1 VIERIFGVIKNR
13 WRILVVPPAYSMKL
27 QARIPAALAALH
39 NFIIE
44 HDPEDHVDPDV
55 WDPSPGAA
63 VDPDRVAILRG
74 ELASERRTA
83 TESEDGKLLRDQIA
97 DAMWVDYQQILAER
111 EEEMNSED
119 EDEEMEER
127 NQDGYDS
134 AMDEDNDDD
143 DDEFNDDI

>member
-1 VIERIFGVIKNR
+1 VIEQIFGVIKNC

-63 VDPDRVAILRG
+63 VDPDQVAILRG

-83 TESEDGKLLRDQIA
+83 TESEDGKVL
-97 DAMWVDYQQILAER
+97 
-111 EEEMNSED
+111 
-119 EDEEMEER
+119 
-127 NQDGYDS
+127 
-134 AMDEDNDDD
+134 
-143 DDEFNDDI
+143 